1 MDALVVGVNFIGT
14 ILILIISL
22 LIAKNIGYKLAINGK
37 DVVALFAGFIIFILI
52 GFIGIY
58 IFANNNVAFAI
69 YLKIFTA
76 RS

>member
-52 GFIGIY
+52 E
-58 IFANNNVAFAI
+58 NN
-69 YLKIFTA
+69 
-76 RS
+76 

>member
-58 IFANNNVAFAI
+58 IFANIISKI
-69 YLKIFTA
+69 Y
-76 RS
+76 